1 MGRIYSY
8 QYLNEYADVTT
19 IGAPAL
25 AASDILEVS
34 RNGVGMQSG
43 TYANETV
50 NTDVFEYKRRS
61 YNTNSPAA
69 NKYVIEVSNTPTPT
83 TRTIVY
89 EFGPLVEIGDIY
101 RFEVNAL
108 AGVQYTVQSGDT
120 VTDVRNEVKT
130 LIDASSWP
138 GVIITST
145 SVSTNRLQLEYS
157 NVFRRLNPIIIYG
170 TKYFFQTGYYV
181 RLSGKDYLIENHNT
195 NDDYYTLPAISASY
209 AFNTLTYMP
218 SGLDAFINNPA
229 YTFDFGSII
238 TAGQSDITGVSTAA
252 SLGQGRYIYDELTQT
267 ITFAEALQPGE
278 YIKMLYK

>member
-1 MGRIYSY
+1 MARIYSY
-8 QYLNEYADVTT
+8 QYLNEYSNVST

-34 RNGVGMQSG
+34 RNGIGMQSG
-43 TYANETV
+43 TYGTETI

-61 YNTNSPAA
+61 YNSNTASA
-69 NKYVIEVSNTPTPT
+69 NKYIIQISNTPSISS
-83 TRTIVY
+83 RTVVY
-89 EFGPLVEIGDIY
+89 EFGSLVEVGDIY
-101 RFEVNAL
+101 RFEQNAL
-108 AGVQYTVQSGDT
+108 LGVQYEVQSGDT

-130 LIDASSWP
+130 LIDAATWSGVSISSSS
-138 GVIITST
+138 I
-145 SVSTNRLQLEYS
+145 STNRLELTYNNFFTQ
-157 NVFRRLNPIIIYG
+157 LNPLIIFG
-170 TKYFFQTGYYV
+170 TKYLFQTGYYV
-181 RLSGKDYLIENHNT
+181 TLSGKDYLIVNYNT
-195 NDDYYTLPAISASY
+195 NDDYYTLPSISSSY

-252 SLGQGRYIYDELTQT
+252 SLGQGRYVYNELSQT
-267 ITFAEALQPGE
+267 ITFAEPLQPGE